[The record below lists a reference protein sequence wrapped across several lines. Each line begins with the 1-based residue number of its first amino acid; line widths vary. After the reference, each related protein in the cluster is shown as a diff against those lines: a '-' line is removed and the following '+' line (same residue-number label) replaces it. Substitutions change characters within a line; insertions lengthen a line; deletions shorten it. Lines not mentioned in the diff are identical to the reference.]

1 MTLVRTTKEILEYR
15 SVTDSDINVK
25 KSEVDSFISD
35 EKKRMLKISN
45 KYFYIILDYVSRKY
59 PMLLNIDR
67 KYIEI
72 SNLIF
77 IVDMQTSKST
87 YELRNIYEKLT
98 NLECPRKYTR
108 ENIIDRIY
116 SYYFRSNFVL
126 EKVQCYLT

>member
-77 IVDMQTSKST
+77 IGDMQTSKST